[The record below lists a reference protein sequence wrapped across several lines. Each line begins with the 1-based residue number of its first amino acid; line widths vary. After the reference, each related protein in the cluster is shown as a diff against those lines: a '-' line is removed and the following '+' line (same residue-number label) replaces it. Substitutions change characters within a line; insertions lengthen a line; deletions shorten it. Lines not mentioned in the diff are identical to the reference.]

1 MLVGMSIPIS
11 NPRQADLAAQYRPK
25 DTTAPK
31 PSRWYEQTYG
41 QPGNNVQNKAAKAAL
56 GTFLGALD
64 VPVQAIGGM
73 HRDALAGNTLGEQSP
88 GSRAVQN
95 YGQQVGGLWSDV
107 FKPGQGQTPLF
118 QPREFEAAGEAAVDR
133 FGLEGGAALAAR
145 GGATALDLLTGLV
158 AGGVGGVGRGTVRAA
173 GDAVKAGSDV
183 AKMSPA
189 VRQAYLSSIGRT
201 LRHGSRDPNS
211 FDVVPTG
218 GQTFENFFDANFFAT
233 TSKGLAQSSGYGAGR
248 HHRVKMPLETAR
260 NLNMLDLYPGA
271 PSVRDQFPHIADELA
286 KMGNFGSD
294 ISVTGSRALTKD
306 PAALQRGLDDPR
318 RYLAFSRGNSDVPSW
333 NDWFSER
340 GINAVRHQSGAYT
353 NNNVTEPVFAFF
365 NPQGLSA
372 VPNRSA
378 GEVLR
383 GAADNTKEY
392 LTSLLSRL
400 RGGQAAENTQDLRG
414 AFQ

>member
-1 MLVGMSIPIS
+1 VDVLYYVFMSIPIS

-31 PSRWYEQTYG
+31 TSRLDALVRNYLRTSGQLADDQVKYGGQTGGLGSRTADLLVG
-41 QPGNNVQNKAAKAAL
+41 QGGVSDNLPLRAGAFAADVLSDPAWLIPGLGAAK
-56 GTFLGALD
+56 
-64 VPVQAIGGM
+64 
-73 HRDALAGNTLGEQSP
+73 
-88 GSRAVQN
+88 
-95 YGQQVGGLWSDV
+95 
-107 FKPGQGQTPLF
+107 
-118 QPREFEAAGEAAVDR
+118 
-133 FGLEGGAALAAR
+133 
-145 GGATALDLLTGLV
+145 
-158 AGGVGGVGRGTVRAA
+158 
-173 GDAVKAGSDV
+173 AVKAGSDV

-218 GQTFENFFDANFFAT
+218 GQTGENFFDANFFAT

-383 GAADNTKEY
+383 GAGDNTKEY

>member
-1 MLVGMSIPIS
+1 MVDD
-11 NPRQADLAAQYRPK
+11 RAVRF
-25 DTTAPK
+25 
-31 PSRWYEQTYG
+31 
-41 QPGNNVQNKAAKAAL
+41 QNRA
-56 GTFLGALD
+56 
-64 VPVQAIGGM
+64 PVQKSTSQRDAYLKALTDYGNTSRPVTPPPAAVM
-73 HRDALAGNTLGEQSP
+73 QSDQRNTSRPSPLDALARNYLRTSGQLADDQVKYGGQTGGL
-88 GSRAVQN
+88 GSRTADLLV
-95 YGQQVGGLWSDV
+95 
-107 FKPGQGQTPLF
+107 GQGGVSDNLPLRAGAF
-118 QPREFEAAGEAAVDR
+118 AADVLSDPAWLIP
-133 FGLEGGAALAAR
+133 GLGAAK
-145 GGATALDLLTGLV
+145 
-158 AGGVGGVGRGTVRAA
+158 
-173 GDAVKAGSDV
+173 AVKAGSDV

-286 KMGNFGSD
+286 KMGNFGND